1 MQIQQYIKDYT
12 TLTKPKVNLLLVITA
27 LSAIFLA
34 SDNFPSIQVLIAVII
49 GGTLAS
55 GGAGAINHSIDK
67 EIDNT
72 MKRTSERPVAG
83 ERISRFNALLFG
95 IVLNLAS
102 FIILTYL
109 TNMLAAMM
117 AISGTLFYVLIYSIW
132 LKKKTYHNIV
142 IGGAAGCFPPLVG
155 WSAVTGDLSLSAW
168 YLFAIIFFWTPPH
181 FWALAMLMKDD
192 YSKANI
198 PMLPSVVGIKATFKP
213 MTLHTV
219 TLILL
224 TLVMTFVNSKLSYIY
239 FFSCLFIGT
248 YYLFLTYRLYKDYD
262 MQNNLKI
269 YKFSLLYMMLFSVI
283 VIVDSLV

>member
-102 FIILTYL
+102 FLILTYL

-132 LKKKTYHNIV
+132 LKKKTFHNIV
-142 IGGAAGCFPPLVG
+142 IGGAAGCFPPVVG

-248 YYLFLTYRLYKDYD
+248 YYLFLTYKLYKDYD
-262 MQNNLKI
+262 RQNNLKI

>member
-1 MQIQQYIKDYT
+1 MEIQQYIKDYT

-34 SDNFPSIQVLIAVII
+34 SENLPSIQVLLAVIV
-49 GGTLAS
+49 GGTFAS

-67 EIDNT
+67 DIDNT
-72 MKRTSERPVAG
+72 MKRTSKRPVAG
-83 ERISRFNALLFG
+83 ERISKTNALIFG
-95 IVLNLAS
+95 VLLNVAS
-102 FIILTYL
+102 FIILTVL
-109 TNMLAAMM
+109 TNVLAATM
-117 AISGTLFYVLIYSIW
+117 AISGTLFYVIIYSMW
-132 LKKKTYHNIV
+132 LKKKTFHNIV

-192 YSKANI
+192 YSKAEI
-198 PMLPSVVGIKATFKP
+198 PMLPSVVGIEATFKP
-213 MTLHTV
+213 MALHTI

-224 TLVMTFVNSKLSYIY
+224 TLVMTFVNNKLSYIY
-239 FFSCLFIGT
+239 FLSCSVIGI
-248 YYLFLTYRLYKDYD
+248 YYLYLTYKLYKDYD
-262 MQNNLKI
+262 RQNNLKI

-283 VIVDSLV
+283 VITDSLL

>member
-1 MQIQQYIKDYT
+1 MQIKQYIKDYT

-34 SDNFPSIQVLIAVII
+34 SDNLPSIQVLIAVIV
-49 GGTLAS
+49 GGTFAS

-83 ERISRFNALLFG
+83 DRISRSNALLFG

-102 FIILTYL
+102 FTILTYL
-109 TNMLAAMM
+109 TNILAAIM

-239 FFSCLFIGT
+239 FFSCLIIGT
-248 YYLFLTYRLYKDYD
+248 YYLFLTYKLYKGYD
-262 MQNNLKI
+262 RQSNLKI
-269 YKFSLLYMMLFSVI
+269 YKFSLLYMMMFSVI
-283 VIVDSLV
+283 VIIDSLI

>member
-102 FIILTYL
+102 FLILTYL

-132 LKKKTYHNIV
+132 LKKKTFHNIV

-248 YYLFLTYRLYKDYD
+248 YYLFLTYKLYKDYD
-262 MQNNLKI
+262 RQNNLKI

>member
-1 MQIQQYIKDYT
+1 MQIQQYIRDYT

-72 MKRTSERPVAG
+72 MKRTSGRPVAG

-213 MTLHTV
+213 MTLHTC

-262 MQNNLKI
+262 RQNNLKI

>member
-1 MQIQQYIKDYT
+1 MQIQQYIRDYT

-102 FIILTYL
+102 FFILSYL

-239 FFSCLFIGT
+239 FFSCLSIGT
-248 YYLFLTYRLYKDYD
+248 YYLFLTYKLYKDYD
-262 MQNNLKI
+262 RQNNLKI

>member
-1 MQIQQYIKDYT
+1 MEIQQYIKDYT

-34 SDNFPSIQVLIAVII
+34 SDNLPSVQVLIAVIV

-67 EIDNT
+67 DIDNA

-83 ERISRFNALLFG
+83 ERISRSNALLFG
-95 IVLNLAS
+95 IMLNLAS
-102 FIILTYL
+102 FMILTFL
-109 TNMLAAMM
+109 TNVLAAIM

-213 MTLHTV
+213 MTLHTI

-239 FFSCLFIGT
+239 FFSCLLLGA
-248 YYLFLTYRLYKDYD
+248 YYLLLTFRLYKDYD
-262 MQNNLKI
+262 RQSNLKI

-283 VIVDSLV
+283 VIADSVI

>member
-1 MQIQQYIKDYT
+1 MEIQQYIKDYT

-34 SDNFPSIQVLIAVII
+34 SENLPSIQVLIAVIV
-49 GGTLAS
+49 GGTFAS

-67 EIDNT
+67 DIDNT
-72 MKRTSERPVAG
+72 MKRTSKRPVAG
-83 ERISRFNALLFG
+83 ERISKLNALIFG
-95 IVLNLAS
+95 ILLNIAS
-102 FIILTYL
+102 FTILSVL
-109 TNMLAAMM
+109 TNVLAAVM
-117 AISGTLFYVLIYSIW
+117 AICGTLFYVIIYSIW
-132 LKKKTYHNIV
+132 LKKKTFHNIV

-192 YSKANI
+192 YSKAKI
-198 PMLPSVVGIKATFKP
+198 PMLPSVVGIEATFKP

-224 TLVMTFVNSKLSYIY
+224 TLVMTFVNNKLGYIY
-239 FFSCLFIGT
+239 FLSCTVIGI
-248 YYLFLTYRLYKDYD
+248 YYLYLTYKLYKDYD
-262 MQNNLKI
+262 RENNLKI
-269 YKFSLLYMMLFSVI
+269 YKFSLLYLMLFSVI
-283 VIVDSLV
+283 VITDSVI

>member
-1 MQIQQYIKDYT
+1 MEIKQYIKDYT

-34 SDNFPSIQVLIAVII
+34 SDSLPSISVLFAVIV

-67 EIDNT
+67 DIDNT
-72 MKRTSERPVAG
+72 MKRTSKRPVAG
-83 ERISRFNALLFG
+83 ERISKSNALLFG
-95 IVLNLAS
+95 IVLNVAS

-109 TNMLAAMM
+109 TNILAALM
-117 AISGTLFYVLIYSIW
+117 AISGTLFYVIIYSIW

-239 FFSCLFIGT
+239 FFSCLTIGA
-248 YYLFLTYRLYKDYD
+248 YYLFLTFRLYKDYD
-262 MQNNLKI
+262 RQNNLKI

-283 VIVDSLV
+283 VIADSLI

>member
-1 MQIQQYIKDYT
+1 MQIQQYIRDYT

-34 SDNFPSIQVLIAVII
+34 SDNFPSIQGLIAVII

-262 MQNNLKI
+262 RQNNLKI

>member
-1 MQIQQYIKDYT
+1 MEIKQYIKDYT

-34 SDNFPSIQVLIAVII
+34 SDSLPSISVLFAVIV

-67 EIDNT
+67 DIDNT
-72 MKRTSERPVAG
+72 MKRTSKRPVAG
-83 ERISRFNALLFG
+83 ERISKSNALLFG
-95 IVLNLAS
+95 IVLNVAS

-109 TNMLAAMM
+109 TNILAALM
-117 AISGTLFYVLIYSIW
+117 AISGTLFYVIIYSIW

-239 FFSCLFIGT
+239 FFSCLTIGT
-248 YYLFLTYRLYKDYD
+248 YYLFLTYKLYKDYD
-262 MQNNLKI
+262 RQNNLKI
-269 YKFSLLYMMLFSVI
+269 YKFSLLYMMLFSII
-283 VIVDSLV
+283 VIADSLI

>member
-1 MQIQQYIKDYT
+1 MEIKQYIKDYT

-34 SDNFPSIQVLIAVII
+34 SDSLPSISVLFAVIV

-67 EIDNT
+67 DIDNT
-72 MKRTSERPVAG
+72 MKRTSKRPVAG
-83 ERISRFNALLFG
+83 ERISKSNALLFG
-95 IVLNLAS
+95 IVLNVAS

-109 TNMLAAMM
+109 TNILAALM
-117 AISGTLFYVLIYSIW
+117 AISGTLFYVIIYSIW

-239 FFSCLFIGT
+239 FFSCLTIGT

-262 MQNNLKI
+262 RQNNLKI

-283 VIVDSLV
+283 VIADSLV

>member
-1 MQIQQYIKDYT
+1 MEIQQYIKDYT

-34 SDNFPSIQVLIAVII
+34 SENLPSIQVLIAVIV
-49 GGTLAS
+49 GGTFAS

-67 EIDNT
+67 DIDNT
-72 MKRTSERPVAG
+72 MKRTSKRPVAG
-83 ERISRFNALLFG
+83 ERISKLNALIFG
-95 IVLNLAS
+95 ILLNVAS
-102 FIILTYL
+102 FTILSVL
-109 TNMLAAMM
+109 TNVLAAVM
-117 AISGTLFYVLIYSIW
+117 AISGTLFYVIIYSIW
-132 LKKKTYHNIV
+132 LKKKTFHNIV

-192 YSKANI
+192 YSKAKI
-198 PMLPSVVGIKATFKP
+198 PMLPSVVGIEATFKP
-213 MTLHTV
+213 MPLHTI

-224 TLVMTFVNSKLSYIY
+224 TLVMTFVNNKLGY
-239 FFSCLFIGT
+239 FYFLSCASIGI
-248 YYLFLTYRLYKDYD
+248 YYLYLTYKLYKDYGRE
-262 MQNNLKI
+262 NNLKI

-283 VIVDSLV
+283 VIADSIV